1 MWEYEA
7 KHLYAEI
14 SAWIGLVAKKSF
26 GSKLNFVFQVS
37 SISGN
42 GSSNSPLISKEPTP
56 RSGESE
62 DNETEDELGT
72 VDGGA
77 GDGST
82 PENEMEYCDP
92 CVCYGKCCLDVVAS
106 IFCVSLL

>member
-1 MWEYEA
+1 MII
-7 KHLYAEI
+7 I
-14 SAWIGLVAKKSF
+14 SNVLF
-26 GSKLNFVFQVS
+26 FFQVA

-56 RSGESE
+56 RSGDSE
-62 DNETEDELGT
+62 DNEDTEDELGNGE
-72 VDGGA
+72 DGTQR
-77 GDGST
+77 DDVT
-82 PENEMEYCDP
+82 QENEMEYCDP